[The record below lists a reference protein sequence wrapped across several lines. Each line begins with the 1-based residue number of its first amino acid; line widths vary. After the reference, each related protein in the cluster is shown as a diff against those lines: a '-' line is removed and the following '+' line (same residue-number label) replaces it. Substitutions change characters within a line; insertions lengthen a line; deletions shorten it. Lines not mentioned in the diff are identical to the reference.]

1 MSQSGRKRREL
12 SALLQQEKSN
22 DIALNCAT
30 TKRHTVVCP
39 LDMEQAIAYLRVST
53 QRQHRSGLGI
63 EAQRSAIDRFAAA
76 ESLKI
81 AAEYVEAETGKG
93 ADALDR
99 RPQLAAALAAAKAAK
114 CSVVVAKLDRL
125 SRDVAFVA
133 GLMAQRVPFIVA
145 ELGRDADPFM
155 LHLYAALA
163 EKERRLISE
172 RTKAALGAKKSAGA
186 ALGNVRNLD
195 EAGAIGRSRL
205 VERAED
211 FAKKLAPSL
220 QAIQSQG
227 ATTLRSIAAALNRQG
242 IKSPSGGA
250 WHPSSVANLIGRSTE
265 QAFL

>member
-1 MSQSGRKRREL
+1 L

-39 LDMEQAIAYLRVST
+39 LVMERVIAYLRVST
-53 QRQHRSGLGI
+53 QRQHRSGLGLG
-63 EAQRSAIDRFAAA
+63 AQRAAIERFAAS
-76 ESLKI
+76 ESLTI

-93 ADALDR
+93 TDALDR

-145 ELGRDADPFM
+145 ELGCDADPFM

-172 RTKAALGAKKSAGA
+172 RTKAALAAKKVAGA
-186 ALGNVRNLD
+186 ALGNPRNLIH
-195 EAGAIGRSRL
+195 AGSLGRAALIESADKFVESL
-205 VERAED
+205 V
-211 FAKKLAPSL
+211 PIV
-220 QAIQSQG
+220 QAVRSEG
-227 ATTLRSIAAALNRQG
+227 AATLRETAQALNRRG
-242 IKSPSGGA
+242 VKAPRGGV
-250 WHPSSVANLIGRSTE
+250 WHPSSVANLLTRLQS
-265 QAFL
+265 F